1 MKKSRTCILSMFFCM
16 AMPHL
21 QAQTKVI
28 AHRGFWNTE
37 GSAQNSLTSL
47 RKAAEARLYGSE
59 FDVQMTADSIIVVNH
74 DNAIGGYIIEKT
86 PYSKI
91 KSLKI
96 KNGEYLP
103 TLQSYLKEARL

>member
-1 MKKSRTCILSMFFCM
+1 MKKFRTCILSMFFCM

-47 RKAAEARLYGSE
+47 RKAAKARLYGSE

-91 KSLKI
+91 KCTTVRDSVHHI
-96 KNGEYLP
+96 K
-103 TLQSYLKEARL
+103 R

>member
-1 MKKSRTCILSMFFCM
+1 MKKFRTCILSMFFCM

-74 DNAIGGYIIEKT
+74 DNAIRGYIIEKT
-86 PYSKI
+86 P
-91 KSLKI
+91 
-96 KNGEYLP
+96 
-103 TLQSYLKEARL
+103 